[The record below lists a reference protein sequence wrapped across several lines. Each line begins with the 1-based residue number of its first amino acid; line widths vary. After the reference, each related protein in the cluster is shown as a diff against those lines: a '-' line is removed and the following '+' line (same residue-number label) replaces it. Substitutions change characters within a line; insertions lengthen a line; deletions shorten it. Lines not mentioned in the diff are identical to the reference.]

1 MPFPPRSA
9 VPCALLVALISG
21 CSSGSGAA
29 NTPPPSPARGATVT
43 ADDIDRTPTDPVEKS
58 LASRVPG
65 VLISQTPDGG
75 IAIRIRG
82 ENSINGSSAPLYV
95 VDGIAIEPGPGG
107 SLTGIN
113 PKDIESIVVLK
124 DATSTA
130 FYGVRGA
137 NGVIVIKT
145 KGSR

>member
-1 MPFPPRSA
+1 MPFSRRSIL
-9 VPCALLVALISG
+9 PCALLVPLISG
-21 CSSGSGAA
+21 CASGSGAA
-29 NTPPPSPARGATVT
+29 RTQPAPGTTVT
-43 ADDIDRTPTDPVEKS
+43 ADDIDRTPVDPVEKS
-58 LASRVPG
+58 LAARVPG
-65 VLISQTPDGG
+65 AVISQTPDGG

-82 ENSINGSSAPLYV
+82 ANSINGSSAPLYV

-113 PKDIESIVVLK
+113 PKDIESIEVLK
-124 DATSTA
+124 DAASTA

-145 KGSR
+145 KNSR

>member
-1 MPFPPRSA
+1 MPFPPRSIL
-9 VPCALLVALISG
+9 PCALLVALISG
-21 CSSGSGAA
+21 CGSGSGAA
-29 NTPPPSPARGATVT
+29 GTQPPTPARATTVT
-43 ADDIDRTPTDPVEKS
+43 ADDLDRSPTDPVEKS
-58 LASRVPG
+58 LAARVPG
-65 VLISQTPDGG
+65 VLISETPDGG

-113 PKDIESIVVLK
+113 PKDIESIEVLK
-124 DATSTA
+124 DAASTA

-137 NGVIVIKT
+137 NGVILIKT
-145 KGSR
+145 KKTR